1 MRKMVKNL
9 IQCVL
14 ICGMITLSGCGSLF
28 NKVKPIEV
36 VSKPIER
43 APLNLKEPKLEGLT
57 TPKWIII
64 TPQNQTEVWKKLE
77 ESGSKTALFSLTDE
91 GYEDLAFLMNALR
104 NHIQTQKVI
113 IQKYKEYYE
122 DLSKG
127 TPPQSKP

>member
-1 MRKMVKNL
+1 MVKSL
-9 IQCVL
+9 IQCVQIFGL
-14 ICGMITLSGCGSLF
+14 VIALSGCGSFF

-43 APLNLKEPKLEGLT
+43 TPLNLREPKLEGLT
-57 TPKWIII
+57 VPKWVII
-64 TPQNQTEVWKKLE
+64 TPQNQNEVWAKLE
-77 ESGSKTALFSLTDE
+77 GQSTKGALFGLTEE
-91 GYEDLAFLMNALR
+91 GYEDLSFLMNSLR

-122 DLSKG
+122 DPLKG